1 MEWCLQFED
10 KSQFSQFLFKIDI
23 NCLERSS
30 ESLKKPFWILFR
42 CPDLKI
48 FISCKIYSI
57 IFVVNVEESRIM
69 H

>member
-30 ESLKKPFWILFR
+30 ESFKKTLLNTI
-42 CPDLKI
+42 
-48 FISCKIYSI
+48 
-57 IFVVNVEESRIM
+57 
-69 H
+69 